1 MTAPLAPIVLFTYN
15 RPDHTSRTLKALAA
29 NELANQSKLIIYSD
43 GPRSEKDIPEV
54 ESCRALFTEIDGFA
68 SVEVHTSD
76 KNKGLA
82 ASVIEGVTATLEQF
96 ENVIVLEDDL
106 VSHPYFLR
114 YMNHHLNRYK
124 DEGDVISI
132 HGYLSPI
139 DKALE
144 QPFFIRGAD
153 CWGWATWR
161 RGWQVF
167 ERDAQVLYDRIATDD
182 SLRHTFDMQDSYHYT
197 RMLREQIDGEIDSW
211 AIRWHASAFLEN
223 KLTLYPP
230 SSLIRNIGM
239 DGSGT
244 HKDRSSAFHSELD
257 KIELDQVLKSPSSVK
272 EDPSALASLIEFKRS
287 IAPSLWEKIRYNIG
301 KRIRGRNKSKL

>member
-1 MTAPLAPIVLFTYN
+1 MTAGLAPIVLFTYN
-15 RPDHTSRTLKALAA
+15 RPEHTSRTLKALAA
-29 NELANQSKLIIYSD
+29 NELADQSKLIIYSD
-43 GPRSEKDIPEV
+43 GPRSEQDIPAV
-54 ESCRALFTEIDGFA
+54 ESCRAICAAMDGFA
-68 SVEVHTSD
+68 SVEIHASD

-82 ASVIEGVTATLEQF
+82 ASVIEGVSQTLEEF
-96 ENVIVLEDDL
+96 EHVIVMEDDL
-106 VSHPYFLR
+106 VSHHYFLR
-114 YMNHHLNRYK
+114 YMNHHLNKYK
-124 DEGDVISI
+124 DEEDVISI

-139 DKALE
+139 DQELN

-161 RGWQVF
+161 RGWKVF
-167 ERDAQVLYDRIATDD
+167 ESDAQVLYDKIAEDE
-182 SLRHTFDMQDSYHYT
+182 SLRHTFDMEDSYHFT

-211 AIRWHASAFLEN
+211 AIRWHASAFLKN

-244 HKDRSSAFHSELD
+244 HKDKSSAFHSELD
-257 KIELDQVLKSPSSVK
+257 KIELDQVLKSPK
-272 EDPSALASLIEFKRS
+272 TIEEDPNALASLIKFKRS

-301 KRIRGRNKSKL
+301 KRIRGRKKSKL